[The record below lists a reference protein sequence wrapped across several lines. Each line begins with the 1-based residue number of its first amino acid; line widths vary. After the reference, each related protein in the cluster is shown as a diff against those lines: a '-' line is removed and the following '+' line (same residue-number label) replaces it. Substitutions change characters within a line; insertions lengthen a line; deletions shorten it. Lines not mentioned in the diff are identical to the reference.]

1 MSFDL
6 ISKPGLEPNSDAS
19 ETASLRMLSDS
30 MVAVARDMRW
40 RGEGDPEP
48 FGLGCAPP
56 AVEYKL
62 GSHREFSFGQDN
74 AKATVIGMNVNRLS
88 AALEAVPESARRL
101 RSRMGELTTNIRK
114 GDWAKVSKIVNETIE
129 GNNTQ
134 VTIGLNSEAQPE
146 LYIATERNALK
157 VEFNLRLENNL
168 FATASAMTAPQ
179 LGIGLHREFDLARH
193 PDYSIVG
200 KVSTASLAD
209 SAGFDMMAQQRQMQR
224 DGKLDS
230 LVARRVSEWMAN
242 NASSDQIAAEIS
254 KEVGRTVTVTNG
266 TTSDNKP
273 NVTVSYAVGS
283 TEVETTI
290 ILEKRKSTSKPT
302 PASIAPPTEP
312 PAPIVSPPV
321 EPGSGELSS
330 WMPTADTA
338 GNIVAGG
345 MAVALMAFR
354 SKNLQRGKIRGR

>member
-1 MSFDL
+1 
-6 ISKPGLEPNSDAS
+6 
-19 ETASLRMLSDS
+19 
-30 MVAVARDMRW
+30 
-40 RGEGDPEP
+40 
-48 FGLGCAPP
+48 
-56 AVEYKL
+56 
-62 GSHREFSFGQDN
+62 
-74 AKATVIGMNVNRLS
+74 
-88 AALEAVPESARRL
+88 
-101 RSRMGELTTNIRK
+101 
-114 GDWAKVSKIVNETIE
+114 
-129 GNNTQ
+129 
-134 VTIGLNSEAQPE
+134 
-146 LYIATERNALK
+146 
-157 VEFNLRLENNL
+157 
-168 FATASAMTAPQ
+168 MTAPQ

-290 ILEKRKSTSKPT
+290 ILEKRKSISKPT
-302 PASIAPPTEP
+302 PAPIAPPTEP
-312 PAPIVSPPV
+312 PAPIVSPLV
-321 EPGSGELSS
+321 EPGSGQLSS

-354 SKNLQRGKIRGR
+354 SKNLLALAAVGAVSKAAVSRMAGERGAGAR